1 MKYTFLLPAYKTKY
15 LRKALSSILNQS
27 YTDFTILVSDDCS
40 PEDIKSIVDE
50 FDDSRIS
57 YSRNEQNIGAK
68 NLVNHWNDLV
78 SLAQS
83 EYIILAS
90 DDDLYDKNFLEDID
104 NLTKKYPDANI
115 FRGRCNRVDHNDEII
130 FEDDLYEEYLNQLKF
145 AWSIFNTNY
154 IGCIANYVIKTQ
166 PIKDIGGFVY
176 FPFAWFSDAATVI
189 QLAEKGI
196 GNTTAKVFNFRLS
209 GINIS
214 STAQNKEMERGKMEA
229 TILFDQWM
237 TSMIDSLSEQSS
249 LLYKNYLAQLTSSY
263 KKVIYS
269 HTGDYSWAFS
279 LKEIT
284 HIYSRLKKN
293 KFFNKKSFF
302 KSYILSVL
310 YRKIH

>member
-1 MKYTFLLPAYKTKY
+1 M
-15 LRKALSSILNQS
+15 
-27 YTDFTILVSDDCS
+27 
-40 PEDIKSIVDE
+40 
-50 FDDSRIS
+50 
-57 YSRNEQNIGAK
+57 
-68 NLVNHWNDLV
+68 
-78 SLAQS
+78 
-83 EYIILAS
+83 
-90 DDDLYDKNFLEDID
+90 
-104 NLTKKYPDANI
+104 
-115 FRGRCNRVDHNDEII
+115 
-130 FEDDLYEEYLNQLKF
+130 
-145 AWSIFNTNY
+145 
-154 IGCIANYVIKTQ
+154 
-166 PIKDIGGFVY
+166 Y

-189 QLAEKGI
+189 HLAEKGI
-196 GNTTAKVFNFRLS
+196 GNTAAKVFNFRLS

-249 LLYKNYLAQLTSSY
+249 VLYKNYLTQLTSSY

-279 LKEIT
+279 LKEFAK
-284 HIYSRLKKN
+284 IYSRLKKN